1 MQRAI
6 FLLIAMMA
14 ASAQAQVI
22 RCTNPK
28 TGEVTYSDK
37 SCDNTHSSSLV
48 ERRKSREEI
57 MAERLQAAEANEQKY
72 RNRLAEM
79 EVEQQT
85 RQQAPVVAQQP
96 LPDKSTSYECR
107 LAQKNHET
115 TSSSITGTTEER
127 RNRINASTV
136 KVNAACGMKTELM
149 QAPPVIINN
158 RPNITITNCNSG
170 FCYDNHGGVYHRSGT
185 EFMTGPNGRTCNRSG
200 ASWICH

>member
-6 FLLIAMMA
+6 FLLIALMA
-14 ASAQAQVI
+14 VTTAQAQVI

-37 SCDNTHSSSLV
+37 SCDNNHSSSLV
-48 ERRKSREEI
+48 ERRKSREQI

-72 RNRLAEM
+72 RNRLVEM
-79 EVEQQT
+79 EVEQQA
-85 RQQAPVVAQQP
+85 RQQAPVAAQQP

-115 TSSSITGTTEER
+115 TSSSITGTTEEH
-127 RNRINASTV
+127 RNRINASIM

-149 QAPPVIINN
+149 QEPARPVIINN
-158 RPNITITNCNSG
+158 TSEN
-170 FCYDNHGGVYHRSGT
+170 F
-185 EFMTGPNGRTCNRSG
+185 NGSCRRVG
-200 ASWICH
+200 ASLFCN